1 MGDTKKTNRKGG
13 TLPKGTLLKQQYQ
26 IEKVLGRGGFGITYR
41 ATDINL
47 QVQVAVKEF
56 LSDNGV
62 QRERTMREAR
72 IAASLYDLEAIVTVR
87 DYFIENDIAYI
98 VMEYVHGIS
107 VKDFVM
113 QHGRM
118 DGREVLREMQPLF
131 VSLQKIHDKGILHR
145 DISVDNLLITK
156 EGKLK
161 LIDFGAASK
170 WQGNDREEHTVLI
183 KRGFAAIEQYRA
195 EEPLG
200 TWTDVYSLCATMY
213 FMITGIVPQDAM
225 ERWIDD
231 KLTDL
236 ADIYGTGLTDS
247 QAKAIMH
254 GMEVTGEKRYQ
265 TITEL
270 QKAVYECVGEKER
283 KLWQDT
289 EQILPSMI
297 QSKSHTRTLR
307 KEAKKLLEAPTGNK
321 KKTIGILIG
330 LALIVGGAYA
340 LVSGWSA
347 KNGVTPPSQTSTA
360 NATSP
365 TNEQIPQADHLQT
378 NTPSEDPQPT
388 QEQNQSTAKP
398 TAKPTK
404 RPAAT
409 AKATKRPAAT
419 RRPKA
424 TAKPTRKPT
433 PTPHRSVK
441 TAKPKT
447 TQKSSGAKSKDSF
460 DGNLDSLLDD

>member
-1 MGDTKKTNRKGG
+1 MGDTKETSRKGG

-131 VSLQKIHDKGILHR
+131 ASLQKIHEQKILHR

-156 EGKLK
+156 EEKLK
-161 LIDFGAASK
+161 LIDFGAASHV
-170 WQGNDREEHTVLI
+170 QSDSREEHTVLI

-236 ADIYGTGLTDS
+236 ADIYGTGLTTG
-247 QAKAIMH
+247 QAHAIMR
-254 GMEVTGEKRYQ
+254 GLEVTSEKRFQ
-265 TITEL
+265 TIPEL
-270 QKAVYECVGEKER
+270 KEALYGATGEAGR

-289 EQILPSMI
+289 EQVLPSMMRGRG
-297 QSKSHTRTLR
+297 HTKTMRR
-307 KEAKKLLEAPTGNK
+307 EARKLLAGSTGKKRKLAAVFIALVIVAGGVFAMANGRNKQTGN
-321 KKTIGILIG
+321 
-330 LALIVGGAYA
+330 
-340 LVSGWSA
+340 
-347 KNGVTPPSQTSTA
+347 PPVQPTAVQTSQVDNSQT
-360 NATSP
+360 NMTS
-365 TNEQIPQADHLQT
+365 AG
-378 NTPSEDPQPT
+378 PQPT
-388 QEQNQSTAKP
+388 KENEPTPTPTVTAKV
-398 TAKPTK
+398 TK
-404 RPAAT
+404 
-409 AKATKRPAAT
+409 
-419 RRPKA
+419 RPKA
-424 TAKPTRKPT
+424 TKKPTPTPKVTRKPT
-433 PTPHRSVK
+433 PMPHRVTK
-441 TAKPKT
+441 TAKPKA
-447 TQKSSGAKSKDSF
+447 TQKPTSSKKKSSF
-460 DGNLDSLLDD
+460 EGDLDSLLD

>member
-1 MGDTKKTNRKGG
+1 MGDTKETSRKGG

-118 DGREVLREMQPLF
+118 DGREVLCEMQPLF
-131 VSLQKIHDKGILHR
+131 ASLQKIHEQKILHR

-161 LIDFGAASK
+161 LIDFGAASHV
-170 WQGNDREEHTVLI
+170 QSDSREEHTVLI

-236 ADIYGTGLTDS
+236 ADIYGTGLTTG
-247 QAKAIMH
+247 QAHAIMR
-254 GMEVTGEKRYQ
+254 GLEVTSEKRFQ
-265 TITEL
+265 TIPEL
-270 QKAVYECVGEKER
+270 KEALYGATGEAGR

-289 EQILPSMI
+289 EQVLPSMMRGRW
-297 QSKSHTRTLR
+297 HTKTMRR
-307 KEAKKLLEAPTGNK
+307 EARKLLAGSTGK
-321 KKTIGILIG
+321 KRK
-330 LALIVGGAYA
+330 LAAVFIA
-340 LVSGWSA
+340 LVIVAGGVFA
-347 KNGVTPPSQTSTA
+347 MANGRNKQTENPLVQPTAVQTSQVDNSQT
-360 NATSP
+360 NMTS
-365 TNEQIPQADHLQT
+365 AG
-378 NTPSEDPQPT
+378 PQPT
-388 QEQNQSTAKP
+388 KESEP
-398 TAKPTK
+398 TPT
-404 RPAAT
+404 PTVT
-409 AKATKRPAAT
+409 AKATKRP
-419 RRPKA
+419 KA
-424 TAKPTRKPT
+424 TKKPTPTPKVTRKPT
-433 PTPHRSVK
+433 PTPHRVTK
-441 TAKPKT
+441 TAKPKA
-447 TQKSSGAKSKDSF
+447 TQKQSSSKKKSSF
-460 DGNLDSLLDD
+460 EGDLDSLLD

>member
-1 MGDTKKTNRKGG
+1 MGDTKETSRKGG

-131 VSLQKIHDKGILHR
+131 ASLQKIHEQKILHR

-161 LIDFGAASK
+161 LIDFGAASHV
-170 WQGNDREEHTVLI
+170 QSDSREEHTVLI

-195 EEPLG
+195 EEPIG

-213 FMITGIVPQDAM
+213 FMITGMVPQDAM

-236 ADIYGTGLTDS
+236 ADIYGTGLTTS
-247 QAKAIMH
+247 QAHAIMR
-254 GMEVTGEKRYQ
+254 GLEVTSEKRFQ
-265 TITEL
+265 TMPEL
-270 QKAVYECVGEKER
+270 KEALYGATGEADR
-283 KLWQDT
+283 KLWADT
-289 EQILPSMI
+289 EQVLPSMMRGRG
-297 QSKSHTRTLR
+297 HTKTLR
-307 KEAKKLLEAPTGNK
+307 REARKLLAGSTGK
-321 KKTIGILIG
+321 KRK
-330 LALIVGGAYA
+330 LAAVFIA
-340 LVSGWSA
+340 LVIVAGGVFVMA
-347 KNGVTPPSQTSTA
+347 NGRNKQTENPPVQPTAVQTPQVDNSQT
-360 NATSP
+360 NM
-365 TNEQIPQADHLQT
+365 
-378 NTPSEDPQPT
+378 PSDSPQPT
-388 QEQNQSTAKP
+388 KESEPTPKP
-398 TAKPTK
+398 TV
-404 RPAAT
+404 T
-409 AKATKRPAAT
+409 AKATKRP
-419 RRPKA
+419 KA
-424 TAKPTRKPT
+424 TKKPTPTPKVTRKPT
-433 PTPHRSVK
+433 PTPHRVTK
-441 TAKPKT
+441 TTKPKA
-447 TQKSSGAKSKDSF
+447 TQKPSSSKKKSSF
-460 DGNLDSLLDD
+460 EGDLDSLLD